1 MPSIFDMKYESFKEL
16 ISYEVVFILKKAEF
30 MSLFDVRKQDH
41 RERVTLLH
49 KIVVGKRDLDDK

>member
-41 RERVTLLH
+41 R
-49 KIVVGKRDLDDK
+49 